1 MQGQSIL
8 YMTFFFLSSA
18 EIQAISEGKEKTY
31 FNKTRGG
38 LRELCDGT
46 SFFLS
51 PYTNQYIAG
60 KDKLSLLS
68 ACLDTSEMPGSL
80 QTLHEIRGE
89 SQLTPWAHR
98 ESVSQTFPMSVSVM
112 PVFED
117 CSFCLYTQHLA
128 CFRPLWGA
136 QMSAG

>member
-8 YMTFFFLSSA
+8 YMTFLFFFFLSSA
-18 EIQAISEGKEKTY
+18 EIQAISEGKEKTH

-38 LRELCDGT
+38 LRELCDDI

-68 ACLDTSEMPGSL
+68 ACPDTWEMPGSS
-80 QTLHEIRGE
+80 QTLHETRGE
-89 SQLTPWAHR
+89 SQLTPGLTGGQCHR
-98 ESVSQTFPMSVSVM
+98 H
-112 PVFED
+112 
-117 CSFCLYTQHLA
+117 TQ
-128 CFRPLWGA
+128 CWF
-136 QMSAG
+136 Q